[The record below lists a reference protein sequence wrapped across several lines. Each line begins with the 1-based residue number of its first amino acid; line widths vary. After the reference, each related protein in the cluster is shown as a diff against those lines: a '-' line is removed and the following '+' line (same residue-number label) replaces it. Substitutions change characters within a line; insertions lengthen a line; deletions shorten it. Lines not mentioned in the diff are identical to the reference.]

1 MPRDEVQLI
10 SLICP
15 VYNEEE
21 AIPIFLKRLRE
32 SILPLRDRYDF
43 ELIFT
48 NDGSTDRTMELIK
61 AECAR
66 DKMVQLVTFSRN
78 FGYQASVLSGL
89 QHAAGAAMIVIAVDC
104 EDPPELIPR
113 FIEGWEQGH
122 DIVYGRRGSR
132 PEPRLVQLGRKAFY
146 RLTQRIADS
155 DFIPYMAEF
164 SLFTRRVRDVILT
177 NRSTYVF
184 IRAEIAFAGFSR
196 LAIPYAPQL
205 RVGGQSHYNIWGMF
219 KFAIVSILTSSTF
232 PLRLA
237 AYVGVPLFLLNWLVL
252 VVGVVTGE
260 NPLPVWLIALNLNFL
275 VLVAVFVAVY
285 LARVYKDGMDKPKF
299 IIDWD
304 NTRLRARNK
313 KIARDAASSMAF
325 TSH

>member
-1 MPRDEVQLI
+1 MSRDEIQLI

-15 VYNEEE
+15 VYNEEA

-32 SILPLRDRYDF
+32 SIKPLRDRYDF

-61 AECAR
+61 AECAH

-89 QHAAGAAMIVIAVDC
+89 QHAAGEAMIVIAVDC

-122 DIVYGRRGSR
+122 DIVYGRRGPR
-132 PEPRLVQLGRKAFY
+132 PEPWLIQLCRKVFY
-146 RLTQRIADS
+146 RLIHRIADS
-155 DFIPYMAEF
+155 DFVPYMGEF
-164 SLFTRRVRDVILT
+164 ALFTRRVRDVVLS
-177 NRSTYVF
+177 NRSTFMF
-184 IRAEIAFAGFSR
+184 IRSEIAFAGFSR
-196 LAIPYAPQL
+196 LAISYAPQP
-205 RVGGQSHYNIWGMF
+205 RVGGRSHYNIWGMT
-219 KFAIVSILTSSTF
+219 KFAIGNILTSSTF

-237 AYVGVPLFLLNWLVL
+237 AYLGVPLLFLNWLVP
-252 VVGVVTGE
+252 VIGVLTGE
-260 NPLPVWLIALNLNFL
+260 NPLPVWLIALDLNFL
-275 VLVAVFVAVY
+275 VLAAIFVAVY
-285 LARVYKDGMDKPKF
+285 VARIYKDGMDKPKF

-304 NTRLRARNK
+304 NTELHARNK
-313 KIARDAASSMAF
+313 K
-325 TSH
+325 